1 MIMSKAVLF
10 DRDGTINVEVGYL
23 SNFDQFRWIDGAIDA
38 IKFCNRNGYL
48 AIVVTNQSG
57 VARGYYT
64 EADVVKLHNRINE
77 ELAKHGA
84 HIDDFFY
91 CPHHPNGVVE
101 RYAVD
106 CQCRKPKPQL
116 ILDACR
122 KYSIDKSQS
131 IMIGDA
137 QRDVDAA
144 NNAGVRGVLFDGVNL
159 LHTLKSAL
167 NIVNDIWD

>member
-1 MIMSKAVLF
+1 MSKAVFF

-23 SNFDQFRWIDGAIDA
+23 SDFNQLRWIDGAIDA

-64 EADVVKLHNRINE
+64 EADVIRLHERINDA
-77 ELAKHGA
+77 LASHGA

-91 CPHHPNGVVE
+91 CPHHPKGSVKQ
-101 RYAVD
+101 YAVE

-116 ILDACR
+116 ILDACQ
-122 KYSIDKSQS
+122 KYSIDKTQS

-159 LHTLKSAL
+159 LATLKSAL
-167 NIVNDIWD
+167 NIVNDILD